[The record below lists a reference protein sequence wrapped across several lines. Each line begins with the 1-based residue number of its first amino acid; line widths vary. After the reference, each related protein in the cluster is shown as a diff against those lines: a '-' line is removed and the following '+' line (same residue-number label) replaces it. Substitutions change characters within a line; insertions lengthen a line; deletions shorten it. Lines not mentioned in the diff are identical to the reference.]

1 MEFKKMKVA
10 LAGWSLVS
18 RFRDKENPL
27 LLLDFPRVA
36 KEEFG
41 IDVIEINNVFME
53 SHEPDY
59 LKKLVKAADNCDVK
73 MIGMSVDGTGNLS
86 QLDEGGRK
94 QAVANAK
101 AYFPISKALGLGY
114 FRVNTGGDVNGPEEM
129 IQACIRSYRE
139 LAEEAEKTGVKITI
153 ENHGGLSGNPDIIV
167 RIMEAVGTPWI
178 GTLPDWGNYPD
189 EIRYEGIAK
198 MAPYAAAA
206 HVKFRSFNE
215 QGEDTTIDAK
225 RLAGIMRD
233 AGFDGYLCIEI
244 LDVLKAKA
252 LLEKYI

>member
-1 MEFKKMKVA
+1 M
-10 LAGWSLVS
+10 S
-18 RFRDKENPL
+18 RFRDEEKPL

-41 IDVIEINNVFME
+41 IDVIEINNVFMAP
-53 SHEPDY
+53 HEPDY
-59 LKKLVKAADNCDVK
+59 LEKLVEAADSQGVK
-73 MIGMSVDGTGNLS
+73 MIGMAVDGTGDLS
-86 QLDEGGRK
+86 QLDEDGRK

-139 LAEEAEKTGVKITI
+139 LAAEGEKTGVKITI
-153 ENHGGLSGNPDIIV
+153 ENHGGLSGNPDITV
-167 RIMEAVGTPWI
+167 RIMEEVGTPWI
-178 GTLPDWGNYPD
+178 GTLPDWGNFPD

-198 MAPYAAAA
+198 MAPYAVAA

-215 QGEDTTIDAK
+215 QGEDPNIDAK

-233 AGFDGYLCIEI
+233 AGFDGYICIEI